1 MDTLVLDEDK
11 ICDELEDQMSEGGNI
26 VDFHT
31 VSCLCN
37 RKWFFISPQKN
48 LIRDAK
54 ANQTP
59 FRARMN
65 FSIF

>member
-31 VSCLCN
+31 VSCLC
-37 RKWFFISPQKN
+37 KQQVVFQF
-48 LIRDAK
+48 
-54 ANQTP
+54 TP
-59 FRARMN
+59 GGEG
-65 FSIF
+65 SHS

>member
-1 MDTLVLDEDK
+1 MALPRQDEEMDTLVLDEDK

-37 RKWFFISPQKN
+37 CKRCFNSPQRD
-48 LIRDAK
+48 LIRDGK
-54 ANQTP
+54 ANLIP
-59 FRARMN
+59 A
-65 FSIF
+65 